1 MSNEDRPRVIV
12 ALTETTPI
20 DTLWSVVSQRIQNP
34 DTELVTVF
42 IADDRWRRAAS
53 LPFTREIPRMGG
65 TSAKFSMQRA
75 EQIHKAAIQ
84 QVHERMKQ
92 LAASAHRQLSFKVLT
107 EPNEQGVREVVGERV
122 SMIVA
127 PALISNMPI
136 YLHFS
141 QFNCHI
147 ELVDGDDA
155 SRD

>member
-1 MSNEDRPRVIV
+1 MSHEDRPRVIV

-20 DTLWSVVSQRIQNP
+20 DNLWRAVSQLIQHP

-53 LPFTREIPRMGG
+53 LPFTREIPRTGG
-65 TSAKFSMQRA
+65 SSADFSMQRA

-84 QVHERMKQ
+84 RAYERMKQ

-107 EPNEQGVREVVGERV
+107 EPNEQGVREVIGERV
-122 SMIVA
+122 SIIVA
-127 PALISNMPI
+127 PALLSNTPV

-141 QFNCHI
+141 QFGCHI
-147 ELVDGDDA
+147 ELVDGDDTV
-155 SRD
+155 SD